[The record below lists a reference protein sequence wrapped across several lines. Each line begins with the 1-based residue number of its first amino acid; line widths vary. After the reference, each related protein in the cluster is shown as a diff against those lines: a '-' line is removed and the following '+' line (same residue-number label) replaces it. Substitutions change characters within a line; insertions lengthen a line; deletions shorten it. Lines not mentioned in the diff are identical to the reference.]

1 MKARVHKISESW
13 KMHWVREDVPVR
25 CTLCGCYCPVVAW
38 FMVKLR
44 GLASIICWEPPGSV
58 VQAWCNSMTKLWT
71 ASNTWISPKNKK
83 YALMDWTET
92 ETETEHRNVLLELYI
107 KMFLFFKNS
116 LRYYELRWI
125 EICDYILCFD
135 DNKASRY
142 GQVTTLLWVPWK
154 LGTLPGP
161 RRWISL
167 VILSSVK

>member
-58 VQAWCNSMTKLWT
+58 VQAWCCNSMTKLWT

-92 ETETEHRNVLLELYI
+92 ETTCWNCILKCFY
-107 KMFLFFKNS
+107 FLRT
-116 LRYYELRWI
+116 RY
-125 EICDYILCFD
+125 
-135 DNKASRY
+135 
-142 GQVTTLLWVPWK
+142 VTTSYVELKYVIIFYVLMIIRHHVMAKWQRFSES
-154 LGTLPGP
+154 PGS
-161 RRWISL
+161 WEHSQDQGGEYH
-167 VILSSVK
+167 